1 MIYILKGGFK
11 PKMSDWQK
19 EYKLIQHSPLIHF
32 QHSEPHACLRATEVK
47 PKLDRFLIEQA
58 KTDPL
63 CSNDKWK
70 RWLIGDGSQQ
80 SFDYMMRITPNGNVV
95 EKSQTIEIAVA
106 NGQGNIHKNYFGNMV
121 TERGDDREAAIREK
135 YKESLFFPDG
145 ITLTIRCFIPDLL
158 AFIDK
163 HIRVFFMLHNF
174 GTRQRKGFG
183 SFTVDIAGEENAPR
197 GMDLIREYCPNA
209 FFCKLPEAPPTVKQR
224 LDAIWII
231 SAFLKGGYN
240 NPGAAN
246 NYIRGFVFRY
256 FRQQATPIGNDKAFV
271 KQNVLYQAYN
281 RAGQGEHR
289 PPLGPNAGYERYR
302 YVRGLFGTNES
313 STFRPNGFGRGPDY
327 KVFTRSSQGIERFPS
342 PLLFKPIDGYVFI
355 IPQKMPERIFGAEF
369 YMIDERQYN
378 RFKNQA
384 TEKAQ
389 LEYLRTQCS
398 NGKILTPTVDELYPN
413 AHNDPDAA
421 LHAFLA
427 AFAKDFND
435 KNNPNKGGGN
445 SINNL
450 QDSNISPAKQLFIKP
465 VKPNP

>member
-1 MIYILKGGFK
+1 
-11 PKMSDWQK
+11 MSDWQK

-58 KTDPL
+58 KKNPL
-63 CSNDKWK
+63 YSNDKWK

-95 EKSQTIEIAVA
+95 EKSQTIEIAIA
-106 NGQGNIHKNYFGNMV
+106 NGRGNIHKNYFGNMV

-183 SFTVDIAGEENAPR
+183 SFTVDIASEGNAPEES
-197 GMDLIREYCPNA
+197 DLIRDYCPNA
-209 FFCKLPEAPPTVKQR
+209 FFCRLPGENPTVNQR

-256 FRQQATPIGNDKAFV
+256 FRQQKPPIGNDKAFV
-271 KQNVLYQAYN
+271 KQRVL
-281 RAGQGEHR
+281 HR
-289 PPLGPNAGYERYR
+289 PPLGPGAGYERYR

-313 STFRPNGFGRGPDY
+313 STFRPNGS

-369 YMIDERQYN
+369 YMIDKKQYN
-378 RFKNQA
+378 CFKEQA
-384 TEKAQ
+384 TEQAQ

-413 AHNDPDAA
+413 ANNDPDAA

-427 AFAKDFND
+427 AFAEDFND

-450 QDSNISPAKQLFIKP
+450 RDPKVTPAKQLFIKP